1 MRPNIGAMQ
10 LRQKFVQMLGTML
23 GMTLGLC

>member
-1 MRPNIGAMQ
+1 MKPNIEATQ
-10 LRQKFVQMLGTML
+10 LRQKIVQMLGTML